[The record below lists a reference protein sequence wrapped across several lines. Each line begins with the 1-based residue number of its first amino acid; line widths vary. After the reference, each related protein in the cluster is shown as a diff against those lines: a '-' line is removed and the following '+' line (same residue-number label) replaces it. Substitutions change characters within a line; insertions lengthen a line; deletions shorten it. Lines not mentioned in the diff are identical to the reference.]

1 MKMFSKINIYILSLF
16 TLFFS
21 VCLNYAQNNNEVEY
35 NENLNIY
42 RIVALRNQNQQI
54 VSVSNAVSV
63 EKPYALYAPSAFS
76 PDGDGINDFFS
87 ISGQS
92 LSDFQI
98 EVYNRWGQMVY
109 KSKNISDN
117 WNGKYNGKDL
127 PPGTYVYKI
136 KTISLLTNEKYVK
149 SGTVSLVR

>member
-1 MKMFSKINIYILSLF
+1 MTPADQTSHFD
-16 TLFFS
+16 
-21 VCLNYAQNNNEVEY
+21 
-35 NENLNIY
+35 
-42 RIVALRNQNQQI
+42 
-54 VSVSNAVSV
+54 
-63 EKPYALYAPSAFS
+63 PY
-76 PDGDGINDFFS
+76 DFFS
-87 ISGQS
+87 ISGES

>member
-98 EVYNRWGQMVY
+98 EVYNRWGQMV
-109 KSKNISDN
+109 
-117 WNGKYNGKDL
+117 
-127 PPGTYVYKI
+127 
-136 KTISLLTNEKYVK
+136 
-149 SGTVSLVR
+149 